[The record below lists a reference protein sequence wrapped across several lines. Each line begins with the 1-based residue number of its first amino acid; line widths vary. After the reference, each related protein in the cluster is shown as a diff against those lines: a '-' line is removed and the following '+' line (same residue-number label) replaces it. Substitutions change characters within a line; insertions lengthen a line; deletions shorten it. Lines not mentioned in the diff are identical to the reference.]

1 MLTDQYI
8 LFSLTASVY
17 SKKKSYVCILKNEFY
32 NLASQ
37 EQLSEQILFF
47 FILKI
52 ICSNLQKGLGSKR
65 QSTGTLCLVEGYFN
79 CSGFSL
85 SETQCN
91 FVTLLFAQSYHSYC
105 SLSHTH
111 LDDV

>member
-1 MLTDQYI
+1 MCI
-8 LFSLTASVY
+8 F
-17 SKKKSYVCILKNEFY
+17 KKMNFIIWHLRSSFLNK
-32 NLASQ
+32 
-37 EQLSEQILFF
+37 FF
-47 FILKI
+47 FFFLKI

-91 FVTLLFAQSYHSYC
+91 FVTLLFAQSYQSYC

-111 LDDV
+111 LNDV